1 MNTLAYKQT
10 GNSRWQRLMPTFLVD
25 GQDLVSMLLGDRELK
40 VAGVGVSGLNPN
52 TLLFPGTY
60 VYHRVHRWTTSR
72 QCVLDVDLGDCCG
85 GFVSAN
91 VKRSRDT
98 ITWSQFE
105 TYEGVR
111 TPLLPAGPFVFSLKQ
126 YVEVLAPLCLRDV
139 REVQRYWAF
148 PDGVLRTTWAWEW
161 PELSDQIEKFP
172 KPEGIVKNRNFVA
185 LTLGMQ
191 LRLLWWHLRS

>member
-1 MNTLAYKQT
+1 
-10 GNSRWQRLMPTFLVD
+10 MPTFLVD
-25 GQDLVSMLLGDRELK
+25 GQDLVSMLVGDRELQ

-52 TLLFPGTY
+52 TLLFLGTY

-72 QCVLDVDLGDCCG
+72 QCVLDVDVGDYCG

-111 TPLLPAGPFVFSLKQ
+111 TPLLPAGPFVFPLKQ

-161 PELSDQIEKFP
+161 PELSDQIGKFP

-185 LTLGMQ
+185 LTLGMR